1 MAGLLS
7 YLWRSPLDT
16 LYKRAVGWRDAN
28 EPLWSLRRF
37 LSSPRGGKAV
47 AIGAVTWSIYEVAD
61 AGIRALA
68 VSTESSAESP
78 TLAPTALE
86 CGSALSLTLV
96 VRSLSGERA

>member
-68 VSTESSAESP
+68 GPAFSQRRCVPSIP
-78 TLAPTALE
+78 
-86 CGSALSLTLV
+86 SALPF
-96 VRSLSGERA
+96 RKHRDR